1 MEDIHIT
8 KGLSLCRNRIL
19 CHCAK
24 GGIALALATALMVSW
39 VTHTVPWL
47 IMLFH
52 FLDSYVRGY
61 PIGLN
66 IPITSDLG
74 LSTNSV
80 APNLDSNHCP
90 HQVQVLEQYDE
101 HIKIHLNSNLEVY

>member
-1 MEDIHIT
+1 M
-8 KGLSLCRNRIL
+8 
-19 CHCAK
+19 
-24 GGIALALATALMVSW
+24 ALATALMVSW

-47 IMLFH
+47 IMLFRFFR

-74 LSTNSV
+74 LSANSV

-101 HIKIHLNSNLEVY
+101 HIGIH